1 MSIIREHAHQAH
13 SVPESADR
21 VVFLNDQFVD
31 ERNATLS
38 VFDRGILHGD
48 AVFETAFAWN
58 GFIFKLDRHLQRLER
73 SLKVVCI
80 TLPITMDELKDRI
93 IETVR
98 RNGLR
103 NAYIKCIIT
112 RGVGPSV
119 LLDPTG
125 CVPSIIIFAREYLY
139 LADPAKAA
147 NGINLKIAQIRR
159 TPAECLDPRIKNVNY
174 LNLILAR
181 IEAVNAGYDDTVMLD
196 TSGHLAEVPGYNFF
210 IVKNGVVRTPADGVL
225 EGITRETVL
234 ELCLELSITAEEC
247 DLLPYDAY
255 NADECFLTSTAGGL
269 VPVRAID
276 GRVIG
281 DGRPGPVRKRLS
293 DAYEALVEGG
303 KFRTPVYRNV
313 A

>member
-1 MSIIREHAHQAH
+1 MSLIQEHARQAH
-13 SVPESADR
+13 SAQGSTDR
-21 VVFLNDQFVD
+21 VVFLNDQFVE
-31 ERNATLS
+31 ERHATLS

-58 GFIFKLDRHLQRLER
+58 GNIFKLDRHLQRLGR

-80 TLPITMDELKDRI
+80 TLPLTMDELKDRI
-93 IETVR
+93 VETVR
-98 RNGLR
+98 RNGLQ

-125 CVPSIIIFAREYLY
+125 CVPSIIIFAREYLH

-147 NGINLKIAQIRR
+147 NGITLKIAQVRR

-181 IEAVNAGYDDTVMLD
+181 IEAVNAGYDDTVMLETD
-196 TSGHLAEVPGYNFF
+196 GHLAEVPGYNFF
-210 IVKNGVVRTPADGVL
+210 AVKEGVVRTPKDGVL
-225 EGITRETVL
+225 EGVTRETVL
-234 ELCLELSITAEEC
+234 ELCPQLGIVAEEC

-255 NADECFLTSTAGGL
+255 TADECFLTSTAGGL
-269 VPVRAID
+269 VPVRGID
-276 GRVIG
+276 GRIIG
-281 DGRPGPVRKRLS
+281 DGKPGPVRKRLS
-293 DAYEALVEGG
+293 DAYETLIEKGPFG
-303 KFRTPVYRNV
+303 TPVYP
-313 A
+313 